1 MNSPWKS
8 TAEIISYLNCSRDT
22 LYRHKDLFSYGKH
35 YRKLNPKAKNSKVLW
50 HLPKVEEVWCRP
62 V

>member
-1 MNSPWKS
+1 MNSPWVTTEELAQYLRCAVS
-8 TAEIISYLNCSRDT
+8 TISRNQDM
-22 LYRHKDLFSYGKH
+22 FSYGKH
-35 YRKLNPKAKNSKVLW
+35 YRKANPKAKTSKKLW